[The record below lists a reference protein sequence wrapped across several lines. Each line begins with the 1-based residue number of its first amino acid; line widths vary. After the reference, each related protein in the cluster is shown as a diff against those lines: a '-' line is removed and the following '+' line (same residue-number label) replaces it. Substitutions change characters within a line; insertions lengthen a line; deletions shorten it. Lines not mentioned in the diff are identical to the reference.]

1 MKKYIW
7 LLAVSAS
14 FCSCA
19 ETQDE
24 KAAPFMAPIEALF
37 DAGHSV
43 ANRKFV
49 VYCLDRNLPHFR
61 VGLSVSKRLGNA
73 VTRNRV
79 KRRLRH
85 ALMDMSSQLE
95 HQDFV
100 VIARKGV
107 EDLSYQDI
115 YSNLVHVLKIA
126 KLYKD

>member
-1 MKKYIW
+1 MKKSYR
-7 LLAVSAS
+7 VKK
-14 FCSCA
+14 
-19 ETQDE
+19 E
-24 KAAPFMAPIEALF
+24 KDFKALF

-49 VYCLDRNLPHFR
+49 VYSLNRDLPHFR

-85 ALMDMSSQLE
+85 ALMSSQLE

>member
-1 MKKYIW
+1 MKKSYR
-7 LLAVSAS
+7 VKK
-14 FCSCA
+14 
-19 ETQDE
+19 E
-24 KAAPFMAPIEALF
+24 KDFKALF

-49 VYCLDRNLPHFR
+49 VYSLNRDLHHFR

-73 VTRNRV
+73 VTR

>member
-1 MKKYIW
+1 MKKSYRIKK
-7 LLAVSAS
+7 
-14 FCSCA
+14 
-19 ETQDE
+19 E
-24 KAAPFMAPIEALF
+24 KDFKALF

-49 VYCLDRNLPHFR
+49 VYCLNRDLLHYR

-79 KRRLRH
+79 KRRIRH
-85 ALMDMSSQLE
+85 ALMDVSCQLA

-100 VIARKGV
+100 VIARNGV
-107 EDLSYQDI
+107 EDLSYQEI

>member
-1 MKKYIW
+1 MQDTV
-7 LLAVSAS
+7 LL
-14 FCSCA
+14 
-19 ETQDE
+19 
-24 KAAPFMAPIEALF
+24 IE
-37 DAGHSV
+37 
-43 ANRKFV
+43 
-49 VYCLDRNLPHFR
+49 NLLSTVWIVIYLIFR

>member
-1 MKKYIW
+1 MKKSYR
-7 LLAVSAS
+7 VKK
-14 FCSCA
+14 
-19 ETQDE
+19 E
-24 KAAPFMAPIEALF
+24 KDFKALF

-49 VYCLDRNLPHFR
+49 VYCLDRDLPHFR
-61 VGLSVSKRLGNA
+61 VGLSVSKRLG
-73 VTRNRV
+73 NRV